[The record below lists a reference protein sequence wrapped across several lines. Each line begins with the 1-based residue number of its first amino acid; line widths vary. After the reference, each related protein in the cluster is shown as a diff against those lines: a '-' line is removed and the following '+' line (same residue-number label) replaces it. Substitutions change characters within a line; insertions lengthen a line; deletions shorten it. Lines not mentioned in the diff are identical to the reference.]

1 MEKSVLDTILSQLSD
16 EQMQAFGQK
25 AGVDEGKARE
35 GLSAVVPVL
44 LGAMERNASKG
55 EGAQALKNALERDHD
70 GSILDK
76 LGDYLDN
83 PEQGNGSGILKH
95 VLGERR
101 GMVEERLASRTNLE
115 QGPLAKLL
123 EMAAPLV
130 MGALGQKQKQ
140 EGGFSLDNITDIL
153 SQQREESEK
162 GGGLLG
168 VAADLLDS
176 DGDGDIMDD
185 LGGIAGKLFGR

>member
-1 MEKSVLDTILSQLSD
+1 MSNSILDMIMGQLD
-16 EQMQAFGQK
+16 GDKLQQLGRQAGT
-25 AGVDEGKARE
+25 DEGKARE
-35 GLSAVVPVL
+35 GLNAVIPVL
-44 LGAMERNASKG
+44 LGAMERNASEG
-55 EGAQALKNALERDHD
+55 QGAQSLKNALERDHD
-70 GSILDK
+70 GSILDQ
-76 LGDYLDN
+76 LGSYLDN

-95 VLGERR
+95 VLGDRK
-101 GMVEERLASRTNLE
+101 GKVEERLASRTNLE
-115 QGPLAKLL
+115 QGPLAKLMEL
-123 EMAAPLV
+123 AAPLV

-140 EGGFSLDNITDIL
+140 EGGFSLDNITDML